1 MSVELKEIWRQLR
14 SLIIPRKK
22 DSMSAN
28 SQAKLLDEAQAAE
41 FLQPFLLHKNSA
53 QWLASDRQQN
63 PVISFILIAGKPYYA
78 QDDLLEF
85 IDRLIKPAKMY
96 FINGVPAGI
105 DRRAGD
111 ERRSQNDRREH
122 AEIQLQ
128 SNVERRRYERPD
140 RRLRGE
146 MDRRSDKSA
155 AA

>member
-111 ERRSQNDRREH
+111 ERRSHSDRREH

>member
-1 MSVELKEIWRQLR
+1 MSVELKKIWRQLR

-22 DSMSAN
+22 DSMTAN

-111 ERRSQNDRREH
+111 ERRSHSDRREH

>member
-111 ERRSQNDRREH
+111 ERRNQNDRRAH

>member
-111 ERRSQNDRREH
+111 ERRSPSDRREH

>member
-111 ERRSQNDRREH
+111 ERRSQSDRRAH

-155 AA
+155 VA

>member
-1 MSVELKEIWRQLR
+1 MSVELKTIWRQLR
-14 SLIIPRKK
+14 SLITPRKK
-22 DSMSAN
+22 DSMTQSQ
-28 SQAKLLDEAQAAE
+28 QAKLLDEAQAAE

-63 PVISFILIAGKPYYA
+63 PVISFILIAGKPYYS

-111 ERRSQNDRREH
+111 DRRNGVDRRAH
-122 AEIQLQ
+122 AEIHLQ
-128 SNVERRRYERPD
+128 SNVERRHYERPD

-146 MDRRSDKSA
+146 MDRRSNTSA

>member
-111 ERRSQNDRREH
+111 ERRSQSDRRAH